1 MSDILWRVLLA
12 VIAVVLT
19 FALIPP
25 VCRVLGFSISP
36 DLLTIVRICVA
47 GLAIFY
53 ILKGPKPPWLA

>member
-1 MSDILWRVLLA
+1 MAGILWRVLIA

-25 VCRVLGFSISP
+25 VAHVLGFAI
-36 DLLTIVRICVA
+36 DGDVYTIIRICVA

-53 ILKGPKPPWLA
+53 IIRGPAPPWST